1 MGCQLESNQPAKSGL
16 ARSAGIV
23 SGATLVSR
31 VLGLVRE
38 QVTAYLFGA
47 SDAVDAFKSAFRI
60 PNLLRDMF
68 AEGALSAGFIPIFS
82 EKLRS
87 GSKEEAIRFAGLVFG
102 ALTAIVAVI
111 VLLMMML
118 TPQLVTLIAE
128 GFEQVPGKLDSTIT
142 MARFMMPF
150 LLMVSLAA
158 LLMGILNSLGKFFVP
173 AIAPALMNL
182 GMIVCSLVLTPFVDP
197 PVLSLA
203 IGVLVGGA
211 AQFFVQY
218 LALKKAG
225 FRFPLIIDFA
235 NPDLLRLFLLILP
248 TTIGLAATQINVAVI
263 NRIASTDSGAVSY
276 LDYAFRLLH
285 LPLGLFAIAIATV
298 ALPRLSAEA
307 AAGNESQFGYIH
319 SSALRL
325 GMFLSLP
332 ATVVMLLLSRQIC
345 AAVYQ
350 YGAFTP
356 EDSIQT
362 ARALAMYAVGLPF
375 FTLVRITVPAF
386 YALKDTRTPA
396 IISLISVLANIL
408 MCFQLRD
415 NFGFAG
421 LALAASLAGVVNFV
435 LLTYLLRK
443 RIRIIEDGPVLAALL
458 RIIAATVITG
468 IVVWVAR
475 EYAVEPYFA
484 DRVHHIFELLLLGG
498 VAIVAFV
505 TSCWLLGVE
514 ELTQL
519 ANKLK
524 GNRRRS

>member
-1 MGCQLESNQPAKSGL
+1 MESKEPKKTGL
-16 ARSAGIV
+16 VRSAGIV
-23 SGATLVSR
+23 SGATLISR

-82 EKLRS
+82 EKLRT
-87 GSKEEAIRFAGLVFG
+87 GSREDAIRFAGLVFG
-102 ALTAIVAVI
+102 ALTAVVAVI
-111 VLLMMML
+111 VLLMMAL
-118 TPQLVTLIAE
+118 TPNLVSLIAE
-128 GFEQVPGKLDSTIT
+128 GFEKVPGKLESTISL
-142 MARFMMPF
+142 ARLMMPF

-173 AIAPALMNL
+173 AIAPAMMNL
-182 GMIVCSLVLTPFVDP
+182 GMIVCSIALTPFIDP

-203 IGVLVGGA
+203 VGVLVGGA
-211 AQFFVQY
+211 LQFLVQF

-225 FRFPLIIDFA
+225 FKFPLIIDFT
-235 NPDLLRLFLLILP
+235 NPDLLKLFLLILP

-307 AAGNESQFGYIH
+307 ATGNKAQFGYIH

-325 GMFLSLP
+325 GLFLSLP
-332 ATVVMLLLSRQIC
+332 ATMLMILLAEPIC

-350 YGAFTP
+350 YGAFNS
-356 EDSIQT
+356 EDAHQT

-386 YALKDTRTPA
+386 YALKDTKTPA
-396 IISLISVLANIL
+396 IISLLSVVANIL
-408 MCFQLRD
+408 MCFQLRHD
-415 NFGFAG
+415 YGFAG
-421 LALAASLAGVVNFV
+421 LALAASLAGIVNFG

-443 RIRIIEDGPVLAALL
+443 RIAIAEDNTVLIAFARIG
-458 RIIAATVITG
+458 AATLVTGVI
-468 IVVWVAR
+468 VWLFRHFVSDR
-475 EYAVEPYFA
+475 YFV
-484 DRVHHIFELLLLGG
+484 DHLHHIFELLLLLA
-498 VAIVAFV
+498 VAILALIA
-505 TSCWLLGVE
+505 SCWLFRVE
-514 ELTQL
+514 EMTQL
-519 ANKLK
+519 VKTIKGKLS
-524 GNRRRS
+524 RSR

>member
-1 MGCQLESNQPAKSGL
+1 MESEPKPKTSL
-16 ARSAGIV
+16 ARSAGVV
-23 SGATLVSR
+23 SVATLISR

-87 GSKEEAIRFAGLVFG
+87 GSREEAIRFAGLVFG
-102 ALTAIVAVI
+102 ALTATVAVI
-111 VLLMMML
+111 VLLMMVL
-118 TPQLVTLIAE
+118 TPQLVTIIAE
-128 GFEQVPGKLDSTIT
+128 GFEQVPGKLESTISL
-142 MARFMMPF
+142 ARLMMPF

-173 AIAPALMNL
+173 AIAPALMNV
-182 GMIVCSLVLTPFVDP
+182 GMIVCSIALTPFIDP

-211 AQFFVQY
+211 LQFLVQY
-218 LALKKAG
+218 LALRKAG
-225 FRFPLIIDFA
+225 FKFPLIVDFA
-235 NPDLLRLFLLILP
+235 NPDLWRLIFLILP
-248 TTIGLAATQINVAVI
+248 TTVGLAATQINVAVV

-307 AAGNESQFGYIH
+307 ASGNTAQFGHIH

-332 ATVVMLLLSRQIC
+332 ATMLMVLLAEPIC
-345 AAVYQ
+345 STVYH
-350 YGAFTP
+350 YGAFTS
-356 EDSIQT
+356 EDSLQT
-362 ARALAMYAVGLPF
+362 ARALAMYAIGLPF

-386 YALKDTRTPA
+386 YAMKDTRTPA
-396 IISLISVLANIL
+396 LISLISVLANVL
-408 MCFQLRD
+408 MCFKLRD
-415 NFGFAG
+415 TFGFSG
-421 LALAASLAGVVNFV
+421 LALAASLAGTVNFA

-443 RIRIIEDGPVLAALL
+443 KIKIAEDGTVLLSLL
-458 RIIAATVITG
+458 KIGAATLVTG
-468 IVVWVAR
+468 VVVWCVR
-475 EYAVEPYFA
+475 EYVVAPHIK
-484 DRVHHIFELLLLGG
+484 DNVHHIIELLLQLGI
-498 VAIVAFV
+498 ALFV
-505 TSCWLLGVE
+505 FGLSCWVFRVE
-514 ELTQL
+514 ELKHIIN
-519 ANKLK
+519 AIK
-524 GNRRRS
+524 GRFSRSR

>member
-1 MGCQLESNQPAKSGL
+1 MESKPKEKSDL

-23 SGATLVSR
+23 SMATLISR
-31 VLGLVRE
+31 LLGLVRE

-87 GSKEEAIRFAGLVFG
+87 GSREDAIRFAGLVFG
-102 ALTAIVAVI
+102 ALTAIVAVV

-118 TPQLVTLIAE
+118 TPQLVSLIAE
-128 GFEQVPGKLDSTIT
+128 GFEQVPGKLDSTVSL
-142 MARFMMPF
+142 ARLMMPF

-158 LLMGILNSLGKFFVP
+158 LLMGILNSLGKFFIP
-173 AIAPALMNL
+173 ALAPALMNI
-182 GMIVCSLVLTPFVDP
+182 GMILCAIALTPFVDP

-211 AQFFVQY
+211 AQFLVQY
-218 LALKKAG
+218 LALRKAG
-225 FRFPLIIDFA
+225 FRFPLIVDFA
-235 NPDLLRLFLLILP
+235 NPDLLRLILLILP
-248 TTIGLAATQINVAVI
+248 TAVGLAATQINVAVV

-307 AAGNESQFGYIH
+307 ASGNVQQFGQIH

-325 GMFLSLP
+325 GLFLSLP
-332 ATVVMLLLSRQIC
+332 ATMLMVLLAEPIC

-350 YGAFTP
+350 YGAFTS
-356 EDSIQT
+356 ENSLQT
-362 ARALAMYAVGLPF
+362 AKALAMYSVGLPF

-386 YALKDTRTPA
+386 YAMKDTKTPA
-396 IISLISVLANIL
+396 IISLMSVLANVL
-408 MCFQLRD
+408 MCFELRD
-415 NFGFAG
+415 YFGFSG
-421 LALAASLAGVVNFV
+421 LALAASLAGIVNFG

-443 RIRIIEDGPVLAALL
+443 RIKIAEDAGVLMAFARIGGATLL
-458 RIIAATVITG
+458 TG
-468 IVVWVAR
+468 AVVWLVR
-475 EYAVEPYFA
+475 EYVVAQFIA
-484 DRVHHIFELLLLGG
+484 DRVHHIFELLIQ
-498 VAIVAFV
+498 VAIAII
-505 TSCWLLGVE
+505 TLILSCWLFRVE

-519 ANKLK
+519 KNAIK
-524 GNRRRS
+524 GRFLRSR

>member
-1 MGCQLESNQPAKSGL
+1 MESKQPAKSGL

-23 SGATLVSR
+23 SSATLISR

-87 GSKEEAIRFAGLVFG
+87 GSKEDAIRFAGLVFG

-118 TPQLVTLIAE
+118 APQLVTLIAE

-173 AIAPALMNL
+173 AIAPAMMNL
-182 GMIVCSLVLTPFVDP
+182 GMIVCAVALTPFVDP

-298 ALPRLSAEA
+298 
-307 AAGNESQFGYIH
+307 
-319 SSALRL
+319 
-325 GMFLSLP
+325 
-332 ATVVMLLLSRQIC
+332 
-345 AAVYQ
+345 
-350 YGAFTP
+350 
-356 EDSIQT
+356 
-362 ARALAMYAVGLPF
+362 
-375 FTLVRITVPAF
+375 
-386 YALKDTRTPA
+386 
-396 IISLISVLANIL
+396 
-408 MCFQLRD
+408 
-415 NFGFAG
+415 
-421 LALAASLAGVVNFV
+421 
-435 LLTYLLRK
+435 
-443 RIRIIEDGPVLAALL
+443 
-458 RIIAATVITG
+458 
-468 IVVWVAR
+468 
-475 EYAVEPYFA
+475 
-484 DRVHHIFELLLLGG
+484 
-498 VAIVAFV
+498 
-505 TSCWLLGVE
+505 
-514 ELTQL
+514 
-519 ANKLK
+519 
-524 GNRRRS
+524 

>member
-1 MGCQLESNQPAKSGL
+1 MESNQPVKSGL

-23 SGATLVSR
+23 SGATLISR

-82 EKLRS
+82 ERLRS

-102 ALTAIVAVI
+102 ALTAIVAVV
-111 VLLMMML
+111 VLLMMIM
-118 TPQLVTLIAE
+118 TPQLATLIAE
-128 GFEQVPGKLDSTIT
+128 GFENVPGKLDSTISL
-142 MARFMMPF
+142 ARFMMPF

-182 GMIVCSLVLTPFVDP
+182 GMIVCSIALTPIVDP
-197 PVLSLA
+197 PILSLA

-211 AQFFVQY
+211 AQFLIQY

-307 AAGNESQFGYIH
+307 AAGNVSQFGYIH

-332 ATVVMLLLSRQIC
+332 ATVIMLLLSRQIC

-350 YGAFTP
+350 YGAFTS

-362 ARALAMYAVGLPF
+362 ARALAMYSVGLPF

-396 IISLISVLANIL
+396 IISLISVAANIL
-408 MCFQLRD
+408 MCFQLRAT
-415 NFGFAG
+415 FGFAG
-421 LALAASLAGVVNFV
+421 LALAASLAGMVNFG

-443 RIRIIEDGPVLAALL
+443 RIRIIEDGSVSRAIL
-458 RIIAATVITG
+458 RIVGATAFTG
-468 IVVWVAR
+468 LAIWLAR
-475 EYAVEPYFA
+475 EFVVEPYFA
-484 DRVHHIFELLLLGG
+484 DKVHHILELLLLAGI
-498 VAIVAFV
+498 AIMAFIG
-505 TSCWLLGVE
+505 SCWLFRVE

-519 ANKLK
+519 GNKIK
-524 GNRRRS
+524 GRFSRT

>member
-1 MGCQLESNQPAKSGL
+1 MGCQLESKQPAKSSL

-23 SGATLVSR
+23 SGATLISR

-102 ALTAIVAVI
+102 AMTAIVAVV

-173 AIAPALMNL
+173 AIAPAMMNL
-182 GMIVCSLVLTPFVDP
+182 GMIICSVALTPFVDP

-307 AAGNESQFGYIH
+307 AAGNDSQFGYIH

-325 GMFLSLP
+325 GLFLSLP
-332 ATVVMLLLSRQIC
+332 ATVVMLLLSEQIC

-350 YGAFTP
+350 YGAFTS
-356 EDSIQT
+356 EDTIHT
-362 ARALAMYAVGLPF
+362 ARALAMYAFGLPF

-443 RIRIIEDGPVLAALL
+443 RIRIIEDGPVLKALL
-458 RIIAATVITG
+458 RIVAATVLTG
-468 IVVWVAR
+468 AVVWLSR
-475 EYAVEPYFA
+475 EFVIEPYIA
-484 DRVHHIFELLLLGG
+484 DKAHHIFELILLGG
-498 VAIVAFV
+498 IAIVAFV
-505 TSCWLLGVE
+505 ASCFLLGVE
-514 ELTQL
+514 ELSQITK
-519 ANKLK
+519 KLK
-524 GNRRRS
+524 GRFGRT